1 LTFFQL
7 LASGSGEQNSYFY
20 AICTIFQNENYFSK
34 PQNFFPKPLDK
45 PYPLCYNGGTP
56 RGKEIKKMDE
66 LTFWLILVCIAYAP
80 FILSLLPI
88 NWDFNPKAEDPYR
101 YCPKEEDE

>member
-1 LTFFQL
+1 
-7 LASGSGEQNSYFY
+7 
-20 AICTIFQNENYFSK
+20 
-34 PQNFFPKPLDK
+34 
-45 PYPLCYNGGTP
+45 
-56 RGKEIKKMDE
+56 MDE
-66 LTFWLILVCIAYAP
+66 LTFWIILVCIAYAP